1 MNPYYVVF
9 LPLINIVLDCISK
22 KHHKL
27 KLIAKMAIM
36 KLLVNAVLF
45 ECSVSSERKFSV
57 IGWFCLAE
65 FACIRAGKYIV
76 LF

>member
-36 KLLVNAVLF
+36 KLLVNAVGYCLNAASAVSGSSLPLVGSVLQHLLVF
-45 ECSVSSERKFSV
+45 EQENK
-57 IGWFCLAE
+57 
-65 FACIRAGKYIV
+65 
-76 LF
+76 